1 MAPRPGGH
9 DIRHQATRYP
19 TMPLPDE
26 KTAKILVVDDEPANL
41 KLLVRMLGSADYQ
54 NVQGTNDP
62 YEALRLITSETDLL
76 ILDLNMPGMNGF
88 EVMAEIQHRQLDPE
102 PPILI
107 LTAQASQEYRI
118 KGLQNGARDYLTKPF
133 DRLEL
138 LARVSNLAQ
147 NSLYQ
152 RQLRQQNIQLEE
164 RVKERTQELEMTR
177 LQVIQQLGRAAE
189 FRDNE
194 TGMHIIRMSK
204 MAQSL
209 GEAAGL
215 SAGDCQ
221 LLLNA
226 SPMHDLGKIGIP
238 DHILLKPGKLD
249 PDEWDTMQTH
259 TTIGASILATGDS
272 HLMRTARDIA
282 LCHHERWD
290 GTGYP
295 HGLAGEDIPL
305 LARITTIADV
315 FDALTS
321 ERPYKKAW
329 PVQDACRLIL
339 DNSGSQFD
347 PALAACF
354 EKIVPIFVDIRANH
368 PDNGH

>member
-1 MAPRPGGH
+1 ML
-9 DIRHQATRYP
+9 
-19 TMPLPDE
+19 LPDE
-26 KTAKILVVDDEPANL
+26 KTANILVVDDEPANL
-41 KLLVRMLGSADYQ
+41 KLLVRMLESADYQ
-54 NVQGTNDP
+54 NVQGTHDP
-62 YEALRLITSETDLL
+62 YEALQLISQDIDLL
-76 ILDLNMPGMNGF
+76 VLDLNMPGMNGF
-88 EVMAEIQHRQLDPE
+88 EVMTTLQQRKLNPE

-118 KGLQNGARDYLTKPF
+118 QGLQNGARDYLTKPF

-138 LARVSNLAQ
+138 LARVSNLVQ

-152 RQLRQQNIQLEE
+152 RQLRQQNNQLEE
-164 RVKERTQELEMTR
+164 RVRARTKELEMTR

-215 SAGDCQ
+215 PSDDCQ

-238 DHILLKPGKLD
+238 DHILLKPGKLE
-249 PDEWDTMQTH
+249 PDEWVTMQTH

-282 LCHHERWD
+282 LYHHERWD
-290 GTGYP
+290 GSGYP
-295 HGLAGEDIPL
+295 CGLAGEDIPL

-347 PALAACF
+347 PTLVACF
-354 EKIVPIFVDIRANH
+354 EKIVPVFIKIRASYPDAGAEIGSNH
-368 PDNGH
+368 RH